1 MKTEYGILNPII
13 LSVYLRSNRS
23 SVFDDMNI
31 FREQWKLVLTGFAM
45 SDRNNTL
52 SRQIARTFLTKYIKQ
67 NQDLIT
73 KVTDHWCRK
82 ALKNIGCKVQ
92 LLSVCCVCGRDACQ
106 IDNFLIFFC
115 LLRRSGR
122 RAIFGNSLD
131 CFDKV

>member
-106 IDNFLIFFC
+106 IDNF
-115 LLRRSGR
+115 
-122 RAIFGNSLD
+122 
-131 CFDKV
+131 

>member
-73 KVTDHWCRK
+73 KFDTPLSPNTVESMVFSIVQTERNILQLTWTSVT
-82 ALKNIGCKVQ
+82 
-92 LLSVCCVCGRDACQ
+92 
-106 IDNFLIFFC
+106 
-115 LLRRSGR
+115 
-122 RAIFGNSLD
+122 
-131 CFDKV
+131 

>member
-82 ALKNIGCKVQ
+82 V
-92 LLSVCCVCGRDACQ
+92 
-106 IDNFLIFFC
+106 
-115 LLRRSGR
+115 
-122 RAIFGNSLD
+122 
-131 CFDKV
+131 